1 MNLKQSVIKPVLQA
15 LWTRKIAGLFDYLRV
30 VREFAVYR
38 RSSRGEDVS
47 LRNFFPCPIDR
58 YQSAGEAGMYFYQDT
73 WCAALV
79 KQTAPIRHVDVGSS
93 MMFVAMAL
101 QLADLLYVDLRPLT
115 INIPAF
121 TFQHGNLTS
130 LPFESGSIESL
141 SSLSVVEHVGL
152 GRYGDALDPL
162 GTDKACLELARILKP
177 GGNLYVAVPTAAKAS
192 THFNA
197 HRIFFPQSF
206 VAKFPTLKLVDARYG
221 LSDRL
226 VCTDEYEQM
235 GMPYAYGC
243 FHFTK

>member
-1 MNLKQSVIKPVLQA
+1 MNLKQSIIKPVLQA
-15 LWTRKIAGLFDYLRV
+15 LWTRKVAGLFDYLRV

-38 RSSRGEDVS
+38 RRARGEDVS
-47 LRNFFPCPIDR
+47 LRNFFPFPIDR

-73 WCAALV
+73 WCANLI
-79 KQTAPIRHVDVGSS
+79 KQSAPIRHVDVGSS

-101 QLADLLYVDLRPLT
+101 QLADLLYVDLRPLA
-115 INIPAF
+115 INIPEF
-121 TFQHGNLTS
+121 SFRRGNLTS

-162 GTDKACLELARILKP
+162 GTDKACSELARVLKP

-197 HRIFFPQSF
+197 HRIFVPESF
-206 VAKFPTLKLVDARYG
+206 VAKFLTLKLVNERYG

-226 VCTDEYEQM
+226 VCRCEYERM
-235 GMPYAYGC
+235 GMPYAFGC
-243 FHFTK
+243 FHFSK